1 MIWQQRSNGHRFKS
15 RWGPAIRSSL
25 AMHWPRTDSSQNMHP
40 SIYSSS
46 RIASLWS
53 LFPYVTI
60 PPRYSTAHLCFS
72 EMVLPNHP
80 SNLYSTTQG
89 PHLRRSVCLNY
100 SQSSSEL
107 HSQTWWPGENKL
119 VSAHYVRESQVHSY
133 LEHKAGWKC
142 MRALQV
148 LWSEPVIT
156 GTSKD
161 AQICVYWRV
170 EIPFWEPPTMFH
182 KSVPR

>member
-1 MIWQQRSNGHRFKS
+1 
-15 RWGPAIRSSL
+15 
-25 AMHWPRTDSSQNMHP
+25 MHLPRTDSSQTMHP

-53 LFPYVTI
+53 LFPYLAI
-60 PPRYSTAHLCFS
+60 PPRYSTANALTSVFQKWFFQII
-72 EMVLPNHP
+72 LPV
-80 SNLYSTTQG
+80 STTQS
-89 PHLRRSVCLNY
+89 PHLRHSVCLNY
-100 SQSSSEL
+100 SQTSSEL
-107 HSQTWWPGENKL
+107 HSQTWWPRENKL
-119 VSAHYVRESQVHSY
+119 VSAHYIRESQVHSY

-148 LWSEPVIT
+148 LWSEMVIT

-161 AQICVYWRV
+161 VQISVHWRV

>member
-1 MIWQQRSNGHRFKS
+1 
-15 RWGPAIRSSL
+15 
-25 AMHWPRTDSSQNMHP
+25 MHWPRTDSSQTMHP

-46 RIASLWS
+46 RIASLWR
-53 LFPYVTI
+53 LFPYLAI
-60 PPRYSTAHLCFS
+60 PPRYSSANALTSVFQKWFFQII
-72 EMVLPNHP
+72 LPV
-80 SNLYSTTQG
+80 STTQS
-89 PHLRRSVCLNY
+89 PHLRHSVCLNY
-100 SQSSSEL
+100 SQTSSEL

-119 VSAHYVRESQVHSY
+119 VSVHYIRESQVHSY

-148 LWSEPVIT
+148 LWSELVIT

-161 AQICVYWRV
+161 VQISVHWRV

>member
-1 MIWQQRSNGHRFKS
+1 
-15 RWGPAIRSSL
+15 
-25 AMHWPRTDSSQNMHP
+25 
-40 SIYSSS
+40 
-46 RIASLWS
+46 
-53 LFPYVTI
+53 
-60 PPRYSTAHLCFS
+60 
-72 EMVLPNHP
+72 MVLSNHP

-89 PHLRRSVCLNY
+89 PHLRHSVCLNY
-100 SQSSSEL
+100 SQTSSEL

-148 LWSEPVIT
+148 LWSELVIT
-156 GTSKD
+156 GTSND
-161 AQICVYWRV
+161 VQISVYWRV

-182 KSVPR
+182 NQSQDSLTALFLQEVLSETISSFHIFKIGFNHWK